1 MLLQSYKK
9 EFIHHLFETGAIK
22 FGEFKLKSGRIS
34 PYFINMGLAM
44 KDGEGCSKVGTIYAQ
59 AIWDNLGDNFD
70 YIHGPAYKG
79 IPLASL
85 VAEKLWEQY
94 RVNKRWGYDRKE
106 SKNYG
111 DTAEKLI
118 VGNLQDADRVL
129 IVDDV
134 ITTGKTK
141 VDNWQRLST
150 LKKILPV
157 GIFIAVDRQE
167 LTRDCLNM
175 LMQHGLKIFKIVEI
189 RQVFEYLLS
198 KKLITEEIFSQF
210 DKYIKQFRESGDGGY
225 NR

>member
-1 MLLQSYKK
+1 MLPSYKK
-9 EFIHHLFETGAIK
+9 EFIHHLFETGVIK

-94 RVNKRWGYDRKE
+94 GVNKRWGYDRKE

-167 LTRDCLNM
+167 LTRDCLNV

-189 RQVFEYLLS
+189 REVFEYLLS

-210 DKYIKQFRESGDGGY
+210 DKYIKQFRESGNGG
-225 NR
+225 NHR

>member
-1 MLLQSYKK
+1 MLPSYKK

-94 RVNKRWGYDRKE
+94 GVNKRWGYDRKE

-167 LTRDCLNM
+167 LTRDCLNV

-198 KKLITEEIFSQF
+198 QGLITEKVWNDFK
-210 DKYIKQFRESGDGGY
+210 KYITQYGGSK
-225 NR
+225 

>member
-1 MLLQSYKK
+1 MLQSYKK
-9 EFIHHLFETGAIK
+9 EFIHHLFKTGAIK
-22 FGEFKLKSGRIS
+22 FGEFKLKSDRIS

-94 RVNKRWGYDRKE
+94 GVNKRWGYERKE
-106 SKNYG
+106 SKDYG

-118 VGNLQDADRVL
+118 VGDLRDADRVL

-150 LKKILPV
+150 LRKILPV
-157 GIFIAVDRQE
+157 GIFVAVDRQE
-167 LTRDCLNM
+167 LTEEDFNILI
-175 LMQHGLKIFKIVEI
+175 QHDLKIFKIVEVEE
-189 RQVFEYLLS
+189 VFEYLLS
-198 KKLITEEIFSQF
+198 EKLVIEEVFTRLN
-210 DKYIKQFRESGDGGY
+210 KYIKSVIRKGQEV
-225 NR
+225 

>member
-1 MLLQSYKK
+1 MLQSYKK

-94 RVNKRWGYDRKE
+94 GVNKRWGYDRKE

-167 LTRDCLNM
+167 LTRDCLNV

-198 KKLITEEIFSQF
+198 QGLITEKVWNDFK
-210 DKYIKQFRESGDGGY
+210 KYITQYGGSK
-225 NR
+225 

>member
-1 MLLQSYKK
+1 MLTAYKE
-9 EFIHHLFETGAIK
+9 EFIHHLFKTGAIK

-59 AIWDNLGDNFD
+59 AIWDNLGDSFD

-94 RVNKRWGYDRKE
+94 GVNKRWGYDRKE
-106 SKNYG
+106 TKNYG
-111 DTAEKLI
+111 DIGEKLI
-118 VGNLQDADRVL
+118 VGDLQDADRVL

-167 LTRDCLNM
+167 LAKEDLNI
-175 LMQHGLKIFKIVEI
+175 LMRHDLKIFKIVEI
-189 RQVFEYLLS
+189 KEVFEYLLS
-198 KKLITEEIFSQF
+198 EKLVTEETFARF
-210 DKYIKQFRESGDGGY
+210 DKYIKSVVGGK
-225 NR
+225 